1 MSRASDIEP
10 KDIARWRGRRV
21 LMLTSSYPA
30 SATDF
35 RARFVHDMAIALKND
50 GARCCV
56 VAPRVPASAS
66 YECLDGIS
74 IDRFEYP
81 GWQSSAVSG
90 PMGILDQLRRHP
102 EGLLSVPA
110 FLQRM
115 ARAVARRAAAF
126 EPDLILAHWVVP
138 SGLALRA
145 TGVEVR
151 SATIAHSSDVHLL
164 ASLGPLGRG
173 IARWIDAKVPIFATS
188 QFLARTL
195 TRKGLSP
202 NPPVLSLGVQQPSM
216 LDRPPKPKR
225 AIISEGSA
233 IVEGAA
239 ILERPPT
246 VTAVCAMGR
255 FIPIKGFELLLNAV
269 RQVPHLTLTIAGDG
283 PLRAHLQRCAR
294 APNLAGRVEIRA
306 PVLDNEKAAFFGRHD
321 IFAFTGIS
329 RGRFV
334 DNLPISA
341 LEAMAHGCAI
351 VSTRVGAM
359 PELLANGCGIL
370 ADADA
375 ASLAA
380 ALSKA
385 SMNLATMSRLAR
397 EEAKQRAW
405 PQVSRRLLDLTG
417 LA

>member
-1 MSRASDIEP
+1 MSRATDIEP
-10 KDIARWRGRRV
+10 KDIARSPKLDNARWWGRRV

-56 VAPRVPASAS
+56 VAPRVPGSAS
-66 YECLDGIS
+66 HECLDGIS

-145 TGVEVR
+145 AGVEVR

-164 ASLGPLGRG
+164 ASLGPLGRM
-173 IARWIDAKVPIFATS
+173 ITRWIDAKVPIFATS
-188 QFLARTL
+188 HFLAETL
-195 TRKGLSP
+195 AHEGLSP
-202 NPPVLSLGVQQPSM
+202 SPPVLSLGVQQPSAPVPS
-216 LDRPPKPKR
+216 LGVQQPAAPDRPP
-225 AIISEGSA
+225 
-233 IVEGAA
+233 AA
-239 ILERPPT
+239 
-246 VTAVCAMGR
+246 TAVCAMGR
-255 FIPIKGFELLLNAV
+255 FIPIKGFELLLDAV
-269 RQVPHLTLTIAGDG
+269 SEVPHLALTIAGDG
-283 PLRAHLQRCAR
+283 PLRSHLQQRAR
-294 APNLAGRVEIRA
+294 TPSLAGRVEIRA
-306 PVLDNEKAAFFGRHD
+306 PVLDHEKAAFFGRHD
-321 IFAFTGIS
+321 IFAFTGIA

-334 DNLPISA
+334 DNLPVSA

-359 PELLANGCGIL
+359 PELLANGCGLL
-370 ADADA
+370 ANADA
-375 ASLAA
+375 ASLAT